1 MGNDKKTKRQKPDV
15 RPRHGSKR
23 ANRHPRSIDR
33 PTPRIPAELKL
44 SDPLCKTCVERL
56 YGQADER
63 WKEAKLELSRCCSC
77 MSKKITVC
85 MRIKL

>member
-15 RPRHGSKR
+15 RTRHGSKR
-23 ANRHPRSIDR
+23 ADRRLRPIDR
-33 PTPRIPAELKL
+33 PAPGIPAELKL
-44 SDPLCKTCVERL
+44 SDPLCKTCVERI
-56 YGQADER
+56 YGQADKR

-77 MSKKITVC
+77 NLKKIIVC